1 VLSRYLR
8 IISAVYPEAVISGSF
23 HDWRTVSIYRANPGI
38 HAGYDIALR
47 SGAAVP
53 SIWGGR
59 VVRILPWAVGEW
71 GISVATSGGA
81 GETYV
86 VTYGHLVPVVSVG
99 DSIRPGQTV
108 GLVFHDHVD
117 IKLQDQA
124 GIHIDFGQ
132 PGFAA
137 LPPLLAGF
145 KPGAGMPRGFV
156 AGEIWNPRDVAGLA
170 RERERVG
177 EVEKAIRSYLALVQE
192 KVRRMRSDVATMI
205 ELGPGDLL
213 SREEWEERRASLKS
227 QEGEMTRVYAAL
239 KDCRRYRNQLDRIA
253 REMNPSATKGRP
265 PASTAKPA
273 PAASAKTSPPVV
285 GGASP
290 APLPPAIRLPELPNV
305 PYPSVPGVEGP
316 VDPVAAVALNSLKEK
331 ALTALSLYDQGAISR
346 LERDRAVD
354 DYLQS
359 RLRIILAGSEWAKI
373 IWPGLWWRPGS

>member
-1 VLSRYLR
+1 
-8 IISAVYPEAVISGSF
+8 
-23 HDWRTVSIYRANPGI
+23 
-38 HAGYDIALR
+38 
-47 SGAAVP
+47 
-53 SIWGGR
+53 
-59 VVRILPWAVGEW
+59 
-71 GISVATSGGA
+71 
-81 GETYV
+81 
-86 VTYGHLVPVVSVG
+86 
-99 DSIRPGQTV
+99 
-108 GLVFHDHVD
+108 
-117 IKLQDQA
+117 
-124 GIHIDFGQ
+124 
-132 PGFAA
+132 
-137 LPPLLAGF
+137 
-145 KPGAGMPRGFV
+145 
-156 AGEIWNPRDVAGLA
+156 
-170 RERERVG
+170 
-177 EVEKAIRSYLALVQE
+177 
-192 KVRRMRSDVATMI
+192 
-205 ELGPGDLL
+205 
-213 SREEWEERRASLKS
+213 
-227 QEGEMTRVYAAL
+227 MTRVYAAL